1 MRNVGPESLF
11 LWTRGAA
18 ALETLGYLE
27 RRGIDPEPILSAA
40 GLSRRQL
47 AQEGG
52 GVSVASQYRFLELAA
67 TAANDSLLG
76 LHVAAEMD
84 TRAAGIFSYLAHCLR
99 AETKSTFPSS
109 TVGTNPKH

>member
-18 ALETLGYLE
+18 ARETLGYLE
-27 RRGIDPEPILSAA
+27 RRQIDTEPILSAA

-67 TAANDSLLG
+67 VAANDSLLG
-76 LHVAAEMD
+76 FQSLQEWTPEPLGFFSTLPHPRQPSP
-84 TRAAGIFSYLAHCLR
+84 TRSKTWCGML
-99 AETKSTFPSS
+99 
-109 TVGTNPKH
+109 